1 MPSMS
6 TGDYQEKE
14 LRVVG
19 GANASLCQ
27 VVGGRPAARRKG
39 RDRVPAVRCRRV
51 LLAGL
56 LASSAA
62 VGAARADPPGPAAP
76 TQPQPPTPAPK
87 DLRDT
92 FGLTRPP
99 ATRVDCGDGLA

>member
-1 MPSMS
+1 M
-6 TGDYQEKE
+6 
-14 LRVVG
+14 
-19 GANASLCQ
+19 
-27 VVGGRPAARRKG
+27 
-39 RDRVPAVRCRRV
+39 RCRRV

-99 ATRVDCGDGLA
+99 ATRVDCGDRLAVDCAIATDPLDGATPYALSTW